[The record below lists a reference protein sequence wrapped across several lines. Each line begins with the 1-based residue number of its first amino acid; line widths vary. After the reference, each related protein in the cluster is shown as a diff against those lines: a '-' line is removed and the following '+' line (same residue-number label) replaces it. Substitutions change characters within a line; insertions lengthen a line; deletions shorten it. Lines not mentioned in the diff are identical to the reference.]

1 MFETID
7 EALEWLM
14 NRRNN
19 NSSFEHFKKV
29 CKDLGNPQDRIKTVH
44 VAGTDGKGS
53 TVNYL
58 SDLLMSQ
65 GFKVGTMTSPH
76 YITHLDRIR
85 VNGNNIDADFVLK
98 EINNNYDFYIENN
111 LSMFEIDFLMAFD
124 YFCKENVDY
133 AIIEV
138 GIGGRFDSTN
148 VLSKPLL
155 EIITTIGYDHMD
167 KLGNTLPE
175 ICFEKCGII
184 KEDTDVLIGYLNDE
198 CKEVVRKTVN
208 DRNCRLYELDE
219 YTDLGNR
226 RFRFHNN
233 EYELTSYASYQLHNA
248 SLALYGLE
256 ILSDIQKFTIDINNA
271 KTALK
276 QSLWHCR
283 FEIVKNNPTV
293 ILDGAHNI
301 HGIEALCESYDKLSG
316 SKCII
321 FSALKR
327 KEYRKMVE
335 MLKNHTDKLIITTF
349 ENNEVIN
356 LDEFNEYDIDY
367 NYRDAIDEAIKL
379 YDNVLICGS
388 LYFMSDVVLNY
399 KF

>member
-1 MFETID
+1 
-7 EALEWLM
+7 M
-14 NRRNN
+14 N
-19 NSSFEHFKKV
+19 
-29 CKDLGNPQDRIKTVH
+29 I
-44 VAGTDGKGS
+44 
-53 TVNYL
+53 
-58 SDLLMSQ
+58 
-65 GFKVGTMTSPH
+65 
-76 YITHLDRIR
+76 
-85 VNGNNIDADFVLK
+85 
-98 EINNNYDFYIENN
+98 
-111 LSMFEIDFLMAFD
+111 
-124 YFCKENVDY
+124 
-133 AIIEV
+133 
-138 GIGGRFDSTN
+138 
-148 VLSKPLL
+148 
-155 EIITTIGYDHMD
+155 
-167 KLGNTLPE
+167 
-175 ICFEKCGII
+175 
-184 KEDTDVLIGYLNDE
+184 LI
-198 CKEVVRKTVN
+198 
-208 DRNCRLYELDE
+208 
-219 YTDLGNR
+219 GNR

-283 FEIVKNNPTV
+283 FEIVRNNPTV

-327 KEYRKMVE
+327 KEYRKMIE

-349 ENNEVIN
+349 DSNEVID
-356 LDEFNEYDIDY
+356 LEEFNEYDIDY
-367 NYRDAIDEAIKL
+367 DYDYRHAIDEAIKL